1 MEVIMVKKTVKSGE
15 EYQLKKQTSKAKKI
29 AWVFSFLWI
38 VFALFPAV
46 NYFYKNSN
54 AIRNFVVVSGVYE
67 ANKVLM
73 DQYNDLSNNLSKNI
87 NISKYTAKI
96 SVPEIKLD
104 KVSEKTEKVSKTAG
118 FLAKVGV
125 KGADKVADKSDALQ
139 KQVDKVNKEIKE
151 KTEGVAKTLE
161 RDLDKALKDELKS
174 FGQNQMQKQ
183 LNLSDANYKNLVS
196 GNYGIMTDGAR
207 KISASIYGELSKTKI
222 GVVRNLMK
230 QINTYYNWI
239 SYGVIALMIVI
250 GLIPVIVALKIAKMI
265 SGTFTTCPYCG
276 KIFLSKKAKFKILS
290 LIKFW

>member
-1 MEVIMVKKTVKSGE
+1 MVKKVVKSGE
-15 EYQLKKQTSKAKKI
+15 EYQLKKQKSKAKKI
-29 AWVFSFLWI
+29 AWVFSILWI
-38 VFALFPAV
+38 IFAIFPAV
-46 NYFYKNSN
+46 NYFYKNST

-104 KVSEKTEKVSKTAG
+104 KVSAKTEKVSKTAN
-118 FLAKVGV
+118 LLSKVGV
-125 KGADKVADKSDALQ
+125 KGAGKVADTSEALQ

-151 KTEGVAKTLE
+151 KAEDIAKTLE

-183 LNLSDANYKNLVS
+183 LNLSDANYKNLTS

-207 KISASIYGELSKTKI
+207 KISASIYAEISKTKI
-222 GVVRNLMK
+222 AVVKNLMT

-239 SYGVIALMIVI
+239 SYGVMALIILI
-250 GLIPVIVALKIAKMI
+250 GLIPVIVSLKIAKML
-265 SGTFTTCPYCG
+265 STTFTTCPYCG
-276 KIFLSKKAKFKILS
+276 KIFVSKQAKLKLLK

>member
-1 MEVIMVKKTVKSGE
+1 MVKKTVKSGE
-15 EYQLKKQTSKAKKI
+15 EYKLKKQTSRAKKI

-38 VFALFPAV
+38 IFAIFPAV
-46 NYFYKNSN
+46 NYFYKNSS

-104 KVSEKTEKVSKTAG
+104 KVSAKTEKVSKTAN
-118 FLAKVGV
+118 LLSKVGV
-125 KGADKVADKSDALQ
+125 KGAGKVADTSEALQ

-151 KTEGVAKTLE
+151 KAEDIAKTLE

-183 LNLSDANYKNLVS
+183 LNLSDANYKNLTS

-207 KISASIYGELSKTKI
+207 KISASIYAEISKTKI
-222 GVVRNLMK
+222 AVVKNLMT

-239 SYGVIALMIVI
+239 SYGVMALIILI
-250 GLIPVIVALKIAKMI
+250 GLIPVIVSLKIAKML
-265 SGTFTTCPYCG
+265 STTFTTCPYCG
-276 KIFLSKKAKFKILS
+276 KIFVSKQAKLKLLK